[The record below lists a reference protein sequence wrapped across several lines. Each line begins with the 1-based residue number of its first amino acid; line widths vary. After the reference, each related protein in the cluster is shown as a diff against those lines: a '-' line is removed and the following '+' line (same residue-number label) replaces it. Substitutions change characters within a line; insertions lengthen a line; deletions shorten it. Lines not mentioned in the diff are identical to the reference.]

1 MANRVVLATL
11 VLESDEAVVRDVVGK
26 VNIEKSQERVDE
38 MVFQR
43 GPSK

>member
-26 VNIEKSQERVDE
+26 INIEKSQERVDE
-38 MVFQR
+38 MVFQ
-43 GPSK
+43 